1 MLAPEIGSTNDGPV
15 SVLSDT
21 GTPVVTTVNEKAPLI
36 SKRRFFSSLASAF
49 GFGSNSNLSSV
60 GYVEFGASNVESGRT
75 LGTFAGV
82 FSPVA
87 LSMFSALLFLRVG
100 KFYFYL
106 FYVISKVILLGFE
119 RVSQC
124 LKSGLWYFRL

>member
-15 SVLSDT
+15 SVLCDPPT
-21 GTPVVTTVNEKAPLI
+21 GTPVVVTTMNEKAPLI
-36 SKRRFFSSLASAF
+36 SKRRFFSSLASVC
-49 GFGSNSNLSSV
+49 GFGSNRSLSS
-60 GYVEFGASNVESGRT
+60 GGFVEFGASDVESGRT

-100 KFYFYL
+100 KFY
-106 FYVISKVILLGFE
+106 SP
-119 RVSQC
+119 
-124 LKSGLWYFRL
+124 

>member
-1 MLAPEIGSTNDGPV
+1 MLAPEIGSTNDGPL

-21 GTPVVTTVNEKAPLI
+21 PLSTPVVVTTMNEKAPLI
-36 SKRRFFSSLASAF
+36 SKRRLFSSLASVF
-49 GFGSNSNLSSV
+49 GFGSNRSLSSG
-60 GYVEFGASNVESGRT
+60 GYVEFGSSNVESGRT

-100 KFYFYL
+100 KFY
-106 FYVISKVILLGFE
+106 SP
-119 RVSQC
+119 
-124 LKSGLWYFRL
+124 

>member
-1 MLAPEIGSTNDGPV
+1 MIAPEIGSINDV
-15 SVLSDT
+15 SEPVLSDT
-21 GTPVVTTVNEKAPLI
+21 SAGTPVVVTTMNEKAPLI
-36 SKRRFFSSLASAF
+36 SKRRFFSSLASVF
-49 GFGSNSNLSSV
+49 GFGSSRSVSSG

-100 KFYFYL
+100 KYY
-106 FYVISKVILLGFE
+106 S
-119 RVSQC
+119 R
-124 LKSGLWYFRL
+124 